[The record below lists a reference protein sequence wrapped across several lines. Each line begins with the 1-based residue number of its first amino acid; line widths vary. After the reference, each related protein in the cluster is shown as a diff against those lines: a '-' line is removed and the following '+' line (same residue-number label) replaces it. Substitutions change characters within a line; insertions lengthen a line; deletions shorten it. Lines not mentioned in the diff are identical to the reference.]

1 MFPIFLI
8 IFNSGTCN
16 AIQVIND
23 TVVKEIICDALK
35 FFTTVKNNVSIA
47 TQNNKSA
54 DRPSYHGNILLNFVI
69 FSCPIFL
76 ITNLFGISNTV
87 VFRTYSAISGEITW
101 EVIIFFAL
109 SLIEAIIY
117 EIYKKK
123 E

>member
-1 MFPIFLI
+1 MSKVREIFVII
-8 IFNSGTCN
+8 IF
-16 AIQVIND
+16 AI
-23 TVVKEIICDALK
+23 T
-35 FFTTVKNNVSIA
+35 
-47 TQNNKSA
+47 
-54 DRPSYHGNILLNFVI
+54 NILI
-69 FSCPIFL
+69 SFL

>member
-1 MFPIFLI
+1 MSKVREIFVII
-8 IFNSGTCN
+8 IF
-16 AIQVIND
+16 AITN
-23 TVVKEIICDALK
+23 III
-35 FFTTVKNNVSIA
+35 S
-47 TQNNKSA
+47 
-54 DRPSYHGNILLNFVI
+54 
-69 FSCPIFL
+69 FL

>member
-1 MFPIFLI
+1 MSKVREIFVII
-8 IFNSGTCN
+8 IF
-16 AIQVIND
+16 AITN
-23 TVVKEIICDALK
+23 III
-35 FFTTVKNNVSIA
+35 S
-47 TQNNKSA
+47 
-54 DRPSYHGNILLNFVI
+54 
-69 FSCPIFL
+69 FL

-87 VFRTYSAISGEITW
+87 VFRTYSAISREITW